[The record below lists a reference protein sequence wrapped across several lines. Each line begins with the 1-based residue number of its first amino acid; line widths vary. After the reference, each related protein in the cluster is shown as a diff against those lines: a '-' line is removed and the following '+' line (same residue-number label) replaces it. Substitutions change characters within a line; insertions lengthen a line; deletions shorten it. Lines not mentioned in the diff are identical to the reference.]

1 MSTLPEGY
9 QPVQSTIG
17 GVTYK
22 GSYWVDNDR
31 HTVNVATDFG
41 NRSTPAFKRQHDQ
54 RASDKANESAALG
67 LFRAMVYRHLEA
79 ARAPQS

>member
-1 MSTLPEGY
+1 MSPLPEGY

-22 GSYWVDNDR
+22 GSYRVDNEK
-31 HTVNVATDFG
+31 HVVNVATEFG
-41 NRSTPAFKRQHDQ
+41 NRSTPAFKRHHDQ

-67 LFRAMVYRHLEA
+67 LFRAMVYRHLESIKA
-79 ARAPQS
+79 S